1 MQRWLE
7 LQAGRAE
14 QARAF
19 QVLDRHGG
27 FHLRVSGPQNTG
39 LADDPVSSPRPT
51 PAPTPS
57 HQEPKAS

>member
-7 LQAGRAE
+7 LQAGWAE

-27 FHLRVSGPQNTG
+27 FHLRVLGPQNAG
-39 LADDPVSSPRPT
+39 LADPVSSSRPT